1 MNDFTI
7 NQEVWV
13 YYPGQQPQEGMITEI
28 LEWGIRVKTDEDAAG
43 NSIHSQ
49 FRIYPRPQERDKLI
63 AQLLDDAADLLRY
76 AKDLKKDNH

>member
-13 YYPGQQPQEGMITEI
+13 YYPGQQPQEGIITEI
-28 LEWGIRVKTDEDAAG
+28 LEWGIRVKTDEDVAG

-49 FRIYPRPQERDKLI
+49 FRIYRRPQEREKLI
-63 AQLLDDAADLLRY
+63 GQLLDDAADLLRY
-76 AKDLKKDNH
+76 ARKLESEVK